1 MLLIVILV
9 QRRLILLA
17 AEKHLGYQ
25 EWPENGYQ
33 PHDALIADCSATS
46 SFPALLPLVIVAYR
60 HKNSNLFIFVLNTSS
75 HSWMK
80 YSNRLRRRSSDNG
93 AKPFAPVRLPSPKM
107 RERRTS
113 ACCFLTVSSC
123 PVILVYAFSPS
134 WAREFCTKVSNIIGF
149 WQAFNI
155 FPLIPFLPPFPGM

>member
-60 HKNSNLFIFVLNTSS
+60 HKKVLPCENQQAEPRQVHKAQSQGYQPQDGGSQRKQFPQYLSANL
-75 HSWMK
+75 
-80 YSNRLRRRSSDNG
+80 
-93 AKPFAPVRLPSPKM
+93 
-107 RERRTS
+107 
-113 ACCFLTVSSC
+113 
-123 PVILVYAFSPS
+123 
-134 WAREFCTKVSNIIGF
+134 
-149 WQAFNI
+149 
-155 FPLIPFLPPFPGM
+155 